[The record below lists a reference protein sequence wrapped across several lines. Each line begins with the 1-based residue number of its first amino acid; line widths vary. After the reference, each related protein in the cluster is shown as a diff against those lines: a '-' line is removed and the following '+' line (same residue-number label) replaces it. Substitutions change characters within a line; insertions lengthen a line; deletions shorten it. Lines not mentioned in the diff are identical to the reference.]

1 MLLVDRAD
9 RRGDALLQ
17 APDRLVLRLVAAI
30 ALARRREAPVGFVD
44 EVVAADPRL
53 VPVAGCE
60 LLPQRN
66 RLALIF
72 RAFPQRGLRRI
83 TVGNREVVALPA
95 RRGVE
100 VDRKSTRLNSSH

>member
-1 MLLVDRAD
+1 MGFPCGRLALVFVAPAIALDDHDMLLVDRAD

-60 LLPQRN
+60 LLPQ
-66 RLALIF
+66 
-72 RAFPQRGLRRI
+72 
-83 TVGNREVVALPA
+83 
-95 RRGVE
+95 
-100 VDRKSTRLNSSH
+100 DRKSKRLNSRH